1 MTKHSVTLC
10 GISLGIGLMI
20 ALAPEA
26 ALSQAQPQRGQQPAT
41 GSRGAAPRAAT
52 PYVPPKTPWG
62 EPDLQGMWPLD
73 HLITT
78 PLVRR
83 GQYGDRRFLT
93 EEEYAAAQK
102 AAATR
107 VQGQIDANIPTSDAG
122 PASRLTSLISDPPD
136 GQFPALTPKGQEML
150 AQLHGSYKPR
160 TVEVTATD
168 GSRRSIDIFDNIND
182 FDTWDR
188 CITRGLPVSM
198 LTRNYNVGLRVMQS
212 PGYVIILMEMA
223 HEARIIPT
231 DGRPNLDPSIK
242 QYLGESRG
250 RWEGNTLVIETLNF
264 NGKPAMTNRGIP
276 GSPTMG
282 LNPQSESMRIVERL
296 TRTSPTTID
305 YKMTIEDPVVL
316 TRPWSVEFP
325 WELHPDYGFYEFAC
339 HEGNTAVR
347 NYIETSRF
355 ERANPIPPAGARGG
369 RGGGGGGGAPAG
381 GGAGGGGRGG
391 QGGGRGGTTPP
402 APGTPQK

>member
-1 MTKHSVTLC
+1 MTRHKTLC

-26 ALSQAQPQRGQQPAT
+26 ALAQARGQQPAT
-41 GSRGAAPRAAT
+41 AGRGAAPRATT

-93 EEEYAAAQK
+93 DEEFATAQQAAANRIKQQ
-102 AAATR
+102 ASAT
-107 VQGQIDANIPTSDAG
+107 VPTSDGG

-168 GSRRSIDIFDNIND
+168 GSKRTIDIFDNIND

-198 LTRNYNVGLRVMQS
+198 LTRNYNVGIRVMQS
-212 PGYVIILMEMA
+212 PGYVIILLEMA

-231 DGRPNLDPSIK
+231 DGRPNLDPTIK

-276 GSPTMG
+276 GSPTQG
-282 LNPQSESMRIVERL
+282 LNPQSDQMRIVERL
-296 TRTSPTTID
+296 TRTGPETID

-355 ERANPIPPAGARGG
+355 ERANPIAPAGARGGG
-369 RGGGGGGGAPAG
+369 RGGGGGAGA
-381 GGAGGGGRGG
+381 GGAGGGARGG
-391 QGGGRGGTTPP
+391 QGGGARGGVPP
-402 APGTPQK
+402 APGNPQ